1 MSAALRGML
10 AAQDTHGNSRGLEGP
25 SGDDCVGH
33 TTRCVGRAVWHIG
46 DMLATHEVSATLH
59 VVLAAKDIGTPEGSR
74 DPQGGVICM
83 KNFYCLELLI
93 VKLCVHFCVCV
104 SVCPKV

>member
-33 TTRCVGRAVWHIG
+33 TTRCVGRTEWHIG
-46 DMLATHEVSATLH
+46 DVLATHGVSAALH
-59 VVLAAKDIGTPEGSR
+59 VVLAAKDMGTPEGSR
-74 DPQGGVICM
+74 DPQGGCNIHEKFLLSRIAYKSFLAKETKVI
-83 KNFYCLELLI
+83 I
-93 VKLCVHFCVCV
+93 G
-104 SVCPKV
+104 SG